1 MEKVTFE
8 GKIISS
14 YFYHITLLD
23 LLAGIPLE
31 QINDCLM
38 HYQEEEFYEACKG
51 IKQAIE
57 DSSELYIHEL
67 ESLINQFE
75 IENKDYLDNEFSELN
90 TLHNQ

>member
-1 MEKVTFE
+1 MEKGTFE
-8 GKIISS
+8 GKILSS

-23 LLAGIPLE
+23 LLTGIPLE

-51 IKQAIE
+51 INQAIE
-57 DSSELYIHEL
+57 DSSELYMHEL

-75 IENKDYLDNEFSELN
+75 IENKDYLNNEFSELDA
-90 TLHNQ
+90 LYS